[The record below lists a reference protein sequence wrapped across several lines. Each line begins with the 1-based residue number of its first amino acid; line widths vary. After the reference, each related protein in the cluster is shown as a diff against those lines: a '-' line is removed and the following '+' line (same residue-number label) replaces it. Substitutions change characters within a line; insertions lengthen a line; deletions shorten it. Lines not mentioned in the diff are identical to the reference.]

1 MLFTRALASFLALPG
16 VVAGLLPWLIV
27 SNDTGRGN
35 GWFWLG
41 LLVFAVGLSLLL
53 WCVRDFYVTGKG
65 TLAPWDPPKAL
76 VRVGLYRLVRNPM
89 YVGVIVL
96 VTGWSLLSGSRQLAI
111 YVLVLVVVFH
121 LRVLLFEEPWLAR
134 TFPDAWQT
142 YRASVPRWI
151 PRFRRRTPPGDRIS
165 AR

>member
-1 MLFTRALASFLALPG
+1 MLFVRALASFLALPG

-27 SNDTGRGN
+27 ASDPGQGD
-35 GWFWLG
+35 GWFWPG
-41 LLVFAVGLSLLL
+41 LLVLAVGLAVLL
-53 WCVRDFYVTGKG
+53 WCVRDFYVTGRG
-65 TLAPWDPPKAL
+65 TLAPWDPPKTL

-89 YVGVIVL
+89 YVGVILL
-96 VTGWSLLSGSRQLAI
+96 VSGWSLYSGSRQLAI

-134 TFPDAWQT
+134 TFPDAWQA

-151 PRFRRRTPPGDRIS
+151 PHFNKGTPGEPRGARR
-165 AR
+165 